1 MGGYANQIALF
12 SVATI
17 SAATSTKGFDLA
29 EYRDGSLIIFVQTLQ
44 GTGAR
49 VYANWSIS
57 PTATGPR
64 SGRYAVIRSL
74 ATAIKATGL
83 SAMTLTGAMMGKW
96 ARVSLSLGGTSPSSK
111 VGAWIIARGQ
121 S

>member
-1 MGGYANQIALF
+1 MGGYSNQLAFL

-17 SAATSTKGFDLA
+17 SAATSSVGFNVG
-29 EYRDGSLIIFVQTLQ
+29 EYRDGSLIILVQTLQ

-49 VYANWSIS
+49 VYASWAIS

-64 SGRYAVIRSL
+64 SGRYAVMRSL

-111 VGAWIIARGQ
+111 VGAWAIVRGHT
-121 S
+121 

>member
-1 MGGYANQIALF
+1 MGGYSNQMALF

-17 SAATSTKGFDLA
+17 SAATSTKGFDFG
-29 EYRDGSLIIFVQTLQ
+29 EYRDGALIIFVQTLQ

-49 VYANWSIS
+49 VYASWAIS

-64 SGRYAVIRSL
+64 SGRYAVMRSL
-74 ATAIKATGL
+74 ATAIRATGL
-83 SAMTLTGAMMGKW
+83 SAMTITGAMMGKW

-111 VGAWIIARGQ
+111 VGCWIIARGNT
-121 S
+121 